1 MASIP
6 ALAAY
11 EEHLKTVVGWATHMP
26 PMRAKVD
33 RQSFDEL
40 KPTVD
45 RALAVLDW
53 FEQLQQQFA
62 ACLGALGP
70 GSSAAELAPLAT
82 AVDAC
87 IMLENQFSGWSNCVN
102 RFSWFKRTFSVIRRD
117 VAAEF
122 DVEKLNSDLNRFQSF
137 IGAPPARPPASLP
150 APRASLPAPRP
161 PSRAPALPPRAAPH
175 AAAAAAAGNARFPI
189 GCHLTGPLRDAVK
202 KVGGHE
208 GVLVAALRATAAAAA
223 AQTPRAEAAQ
233 LRSLPFLLYLADG
246 DVAPGSFN
254 VFSENLKDVQK
265 IFRRCAAAARPPAR
279 LRAPARAPASPADPT
294 RPPPAAQVPGDGLQP
309 ARVGGRRRRRAARRG
324 GVARARAPALPALH
338 DGDRAEVGRAG
349 RAQCLLR
356 RAVSPR
362 PARLT
367 AGLGRGRGRSN
378 IIASCSQTCH
388 TLPYAGRLAAP
399 PAISCPGSSP
409 SVRSAFSFCTSS

>member
-117 VAAEF
+117 IAAEF

-150 APRASLPAPRP
+150 APRASLPAPRASLPAPRP

-175 AAAAAAAGNARFPI
+175 AAAAAAA
-189 GCHLTGPLRDAVK
+189 
-202 KVGGHE
+202 
-208 GVLVAALRATAAAAA
+208 AATRA
-223 AQTPRAEAAQ
+223 
-233 LRSLPFLLYLADG
+233 S
-246 DVAPGSFN
+246 
-254 VFSENLKDVQK
+254 
-265 IFRRCAAAARPPAR
+265 
-279 LRAPARAPASPADPT
+279 
-294 RPPPAAQVPGDGLQP
+294 
-309 ARVGGRRRRRAARRG
+309 
-324 GVARARAPALPALH
+324 
-338 DGDRAEVGRAG
+338 
-349 RAQCLLR
+349 
-356 RAVSPR
+356 
-362 PARLT
+362 
-367 AGLGRGRGRSN
+367 
-378 IIASCSQTCH
+378 
-388 TLPYAGRLAAP
+388 
-399 PAISCPGSSP
+399 
-409 SVRSAFSFCTSS
+409 RSAAT

>member
-265 IFRRCAAAARPPAR
+265 IFRRCAAAARPPGCVR
-279 LRAPARAPASPADPT
+279 ARA
-294 RPPPAAQVPGDGLQP
+294 RPPPPPTAAP
-309 ARVGGRRRRRAARRG
+309 AARRAGTRRRTAACPRRWAAPTPGSPARWCRSCSCSSAVRTTRRRSGRSGARRESPMSAAPCCEPAPGASHG
-324 GVARARAPALPALH
+324 GVGPGSGAFKYYRIVLS
-338 DGDRAEVGRAG
+338 E
-349 RAQCLLR
+349 
-356 RAVSPR
+356 
-362 PARLT
+362 
-367 AGLGRGRGRSN
+367 
-378 IIASCSQTCH
+378 TCH
-388 TLPYAGRLAAP
+388 TLPYAGRFAAP

-409 SVRSAFSFCTSS
+409 SVRSAFSFATSS

>member
-137 IGAPPARPPASLP
+137 IGAPRARPPASLP

-223 AQTPRAEAAQ
+223 TQTPRAEAAQ

-279 LRAPARAPASPADPT
+279 LRAAPARAPASPADRRAR
-294 RPPPAAQVPGDGLQP
+294 RPPRRYPETDCSLPAS
-309 ARVGGRRRRRAARRG
+309 VGGADAGQPGAVVSLVLVLQRCPHYTTAIG
-324 GVARARAPALPALH
+324 PKWGAPGEPN
-338 DGDRAEVGRAG
+338 V
-349 RAQCLLR
+349 CC
-356 RAVSPR
+356 AV
-362 PARLT
+362 L
-367 AGLGRGRGRSN
+367 
-378 IIASCSQTCH
+378 
-388 TLPYAGRLAAP
+388 
-399 PAISCPGSSP
+399 
-409 SVRSAFSFCTSS
+409 

>member
-117 VAAEF
+117 IAAEF

-137 IGAPPARPPASLP
+137 IGAPPARPPA
-150 APRASLPAPRP
+150 
-161 PSRAPALPPRAAPH
+161 
-175 AAAAAAAGNARFPI
+175 
-189 GCHLTGPLRDAVK
+189 
-202 KVGGHE
+202 
-208 GVLVAALRATAAAAA
+208 
-223 AQTPRAEAAQ
+223 
-233 LRSLPFLLYLADG
+233 
-246 DVAPGSFN
+246 
-254 VFSENLKDVQK
+254 
-265 IFRRCAAAARPPAR
+265 
-279 LRAPARAPASPADPT
+279 
-294 RPPPAAQVPGDGLQP
+294 
-309 ARVGGRRRRRAARRG
+309 
-324 GVARARAPALPALH
+324 
-338 DGDRAEVGRAG
+338 
-349 RAQCLLR
+349 
-356 RAVSPR
+356 
-362 PARLT
+362 
-367 AGLGRGRGRSN
+367 
-378 IIASCSQTCH
+378 
-388 TLPYAGRLAAP
+388 
-399 PAISCPGSSP
+399 
-409 SVRSAFSFCTSS
+409 